1 MGKDKADCRLY
12 NRYGGCYS
20 SIVFTRGTTAVCHT
34 GPRLLLVCL
43 ITLCLFLRLDSL
55 ALAQEPARDTPAQ
68 GDAVLGNG
76 ASGQPADAANEVKP
90 GFFPWVWQMLTD
102 EANVTAGVGVLQ
114 LSLKIKRKADGAEA
128 TMVQR
133 DRSTLFLSYSTRPSF
148 FTNSNFGYTV
158 MIGYT
163 DFDMTQQK
171 TGYNSFVYLGTEVT
185 GNMIYAVPTLYYQWG
200 EHHYNGTFVRLGV
213 GVGAGAATYTGTVQL
228 ATGEKISTSNRSYTP
243 RLTLTDFLEAR
254 WRHIGISISYAA
266 PRIHGD
272 DYDIK
277 VTNWSASI
285 GYTYYF

>member
-1 MGKDKADCRLY
+1 
-12 NRYGGCYS
+12 
-20 SIVFTRGTTAVCHT
+20 
-34 GPRLLLVCL
+34 
-43 ITLCLFLRLDSL
+43 LFLRLDSF
-55 ALAQEPARDTPAQ
+55 AHAQEPASDTPAQ
-68 GDAVLGNG
+68 GDAVLSNG
-76 ASGQPADAANEVKP
+76 ASGRPADAANKVKP
-90 GFFPWVWQMLTD
+90 GFFPQVWQMLTD

-114 LSLKIKRKADGAEA
+114 LSLKIKRHLDGAEA
-128 TMVQR
+128 TMVQQ

-171 TGYNSFVYLGTEVT
+171 TVYGGLAYLGTEVT

-200 EHHYNGTFVRLGV
+200 EHRYNGTFVRLGV

-228 ATGEKISTSNRSYTP
+228 SSGEKISTSNRSYTP

-254 WRHIGISISYAA
+254 WHHIGVSISYAA
-266 PRIHGD
+266 PRIQGD

-277 VTNWSASI
+277 VANWSASI

>member
-1 MGKDKADCRLY
+1 M
-12 NRYGGCYS
+12 
-20 SIVFTRGTTAVCHT
+20 FTIETTILSRI

-43 ITLCLFLRLDSL
+43 VTLCLFLRLDSF
-55 ALAQEPARDTPAQ
+55 AHAQEPASDTPAQ
-68 GDAVLGNG
+68 GDAVLSNG
-76 ASGQPADAANEVKP
+76 ASGRPADAANKVKP
-90 GFFPWVWQMLTD
+90 GFFPQVWQMLTD

-114 LSLKIKRKADGAEA
+114 LSLKIKRHLDGAEA
-128 TMVQR
+128 TMVQQ

-171 TGYNSFVYLGTEVT
+171 TVYGWLAYLGTEVT

-200 EHHYNGTFVRLGV
+200 EHRYNGTFVRLGV

-228 ATGEKISTSNRSYTP
+228 SSGEKISTSNRSYTP

-254 WRHIGISISYAA
+254 WHHIGVSISYAA
-266 PRIHGD
+266 PRIQGD

-277 VTNWSASI
+277 VANWSASI